1 MIFFL
6 SNFLSRPVKADFESD
21 EVVDDD
27 DVDDVDDIEHDLFV
41 SLDAFAA
48 AAVVVVVVVVEAV
61 AEAVALTCFADVIEA
76 ELLHSPFTILFSLL
90 LFFLFLNK
98 ICLFNKS
105 NK

>member
-48 AAVVVVVVVVEAV
+48 AAVVVVVVEAV

>member
-41 SLDAFAA
+41 SLSFPTLDAFAA
-48 AAVVVVVVVVEAV
+48 VVVVEAV
-61 AEAVALTCFADVIEA
+61 AEAVALTCFADVIDA